1 MDSNQLFQFRSIAE
15 CGSITKAAQKLYIT
29 QPALSIALNKLETDL
44 GCRLFNR
51 DTKRLTLTKEG
62 SKLLEY
68 AIVVT
73 DAIRQ
78 AEEYFALQD
87 RKNTVRCFRIGGI
100 NYPIISK
107 GCHSIDGYSFSGVLL
122 SKADLQREAGSSEAD
137 VILADERHIMDTPTG
152 FKKELLYRQSLLLVC
167 PKEHELT
174 EFDEVPIHK
183 LQKYPV
189 AGHANPY
196 GFASWVKEVK
206 RVNHC
211 NIWEDANLNFT
222 SWLTEG
228 ESLPLPYLMNSFG
241 ISTVWNMISDRKI
254 IPVIGEYTQRDIIM
268 WYRTK
273 EEERLLPII
282 DRIRDNVKDM
292 LEADKSYHEL
302 IFGNTK

>member
-68 AIVVT
+68 AVIVT
-73 DAIRQ
+73 DTIKQ
-78 AEEYFALQD
+78 AEEYFTFQD
-87 RKNTVRCFRIGGI
+87 RKNTIRCFRIGGI

-107 GCHSIDGYSFSGVLL
+107 GCHSVEGCSFSGVLL
-122 SKADLQREAGSSEAD
+122 NKADLQREATSAD
-137 VILADERHIMDTPTG
+137 ADMILADEKHIPDVMPG
-152 FKKELLYRQSLLLVC
+152 FTKEVLYRQELLLVC
-167 PKEHELT
+167 PMEHELAKYN
-174 EFDEVPIHK
+174 EIPIHQ

-196 GFASWVKEVK
+196 GFASWVNDIK
-206 RVNHC
+206 RINHC
-211 NIWEDANLNFT
+211 NIWEDANLNFA

-241 ISTVWNMISDRKI
+241 ISTVWKLISDRKI
-254 IPVIGEYTQRDIIM
+254 IPVMGEYTQRDITM
-268 WYRTK
+268 WYRDK
-273 EEERLLPII
+273 EEARLEPILNK
-282 DRIRDNVKDM
+282 IRENVRAVLTAD
-292 LEADKSYHEL
+292 EAYRSH
-302 IFGNTK
+302 IFG